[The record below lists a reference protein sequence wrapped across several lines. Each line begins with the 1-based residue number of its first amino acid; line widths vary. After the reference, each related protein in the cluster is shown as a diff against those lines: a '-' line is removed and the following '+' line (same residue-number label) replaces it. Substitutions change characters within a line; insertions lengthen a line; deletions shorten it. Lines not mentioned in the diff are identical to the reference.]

1 MTVSNYSTTADSN
14 STINSINIAEGCP
27 PSTINNAIRNELAD
41 LRTYLND
48 SSWFIVGDGD
58 GACTFTYSSG
68 TAVTVASTDVTTAY
82 HANRRCKVVGTN
94 TGTIYGFIASS
105 SFSTNSTVNFT
116 FDSGS
121 ISASDA
127 TVDVYLGSPYTN
139 IATSN
144 IPATAV
150 SAKTTITSIDSAND
164 YMLIWDATDSA
175 LKKATVANTVT
186 HQDLDFEG
194 DSGSSSVDLDS
205 QSFDI
210 AGGSGITTTASGQTL
225 TVAGDDA
232 STSAKG
238 VASFSSDNFSA
249 SSGAI
254 SIKDAG
260 IANAELGDMAANTVK
275 VRNANSSGVPSDL
288 ALATTE
294 IMIGDGTGFTAA
306 ALSGDVTMT
315 NAGVV
320 SIGSDKVTYEKMQ
333 DTSTDNRLLGA
344 ATAGTISEV
353 QVATDMVADNA
364 INLAKLEDGT
374 QGDILYYGASG
385 APTRLAAASSS
396 GDVLTSGGSG
406 ANPAWATPT
415 TGDITGVGVTSPITG
430 GGTSGSVTIAIQDS
444 STSQK
449 GAASFSSDNFSAS
462 SGNITIKDA
471 GVANAELA
479 DMAANTIKV
488 RNANSSGVPSDLALA
503 TTEILIGD
511 GTGFTA
517 ASLSGDA
524 TMTNAGAV
532 SLANTSVTA
541 GSYTKTNLTV
551 DAKGRITSATSGT
564 SSGSGISWQAVI
576 TADPSNATAGYGYF
590 CNTTS
595 GAFTVTLPTS
605 ATIGDEICFIDYAGT
620 FDSNNLTIGRN
631 SHNIQGTSADLTVA
645 TERAGFT
652 LVYVDATQGW
662 LLKDK

>member
-82 HANRRCKVVGTN
+82 HANRRCKIVGSSS
-94 TGTIYGFIASS
+94 GTLYGFIASS
-105 SFSTNSTVNFT
+105 SFSTNTTINFT

-205 QSFDI
+205 QSLDI

-232 STSAKG
+232 TTSAKG
-238 VASFSSDNFSA
+238 VASFDTNNFSV
-249 SSGAI
+249 SSGAV
-254 SIKDAG
+254 SIK
-260 IANAELGDMAANTVK
+260 
-275 VRNANSSGVPSDL
+275 
-288 ALATTE
+288 
-294 IMIGDGTGFTAA
+294 
-306 ALSGDVTMT
+306 
-315 NAGVV
+315 
-320 SIGSDKVTYEKMQ
+320 
-333 DTSTDNRLLGA
+333 
-344 ATAGTISEV
+344 
-353 QVATDMVADNA
+353 
-364 INLAKLEDGT
+364 
-374 QGDILYYGASG
+374 
-385 APTRLAAASSS
+385 
-396 GDVLTSGGSG
+396 
-406 ANPAWATPT
+406 
-415 TGDITGVGVTSPITG
+415 TG
-430 GGTSGSVTIAIQDS
+430 GVE
-444 STSQK
+444 
-449 GAASFSSDNFSAS
+449 
-462 SGNITIKDA
+462 
-471 GVANAELA
+471 NAELA
-479 DMAANTIKV
+479 NSTVAYGGISLALGGADTTPAFDLTDATNYPTSSLTGTIT
-488 RNANSSGVPSDLALA
+488 NAQLAGSITNAKLTNSSVNYGGVSLSLGGSDTTPAFDLTDA
-503 TTEILIGD
+503 TNYPTS
-511 GTGFTA
+511 
-517 ASLSGDA
+517 SLSGTITNAQLAGSIANAKLSNSSVSYGGISLSLGGSDSTPAFDLTDA
-524 TMTNAGAV
+524 TNYPTSSLTGTITNAQLAGSIANAKLSNSSV
-532 SLANTSVTA
+532 SYGGVSLSLGGSDSTPAFDLTDATNYPSSSLSGTISGSQLANTAVTA
-541 GSYTKTNLTV
+541 GSYTKTNITV
-551 DAKGRITSATSGT
+551 DAQGRITSAASGT

-590 CNTTS
+590 CNTT
-595 GAFTVTLPTS
+595 GAAFTVTLPTS

-631 SHNIQGTSADLTVA
+631 SHNIQGTGANLTVA
-645 TERAGFT
+645 TERAAFT

>member
-1 MTVSNYSTTADSN
+1 MSKISTWSTTAASNN
-14 STINSINIAEGCP
+14 STAPDGWPEGMP
-27 PSTINNAIRNELAD
+27 PSGVNNSAREMMAQIRD
-41 LRTYLND
+41 VWND
-48 SSWFIVGDGD
+48 KDWFIIGDQD
-58 GACTFTYSSG
+58 GSTTFTYSSG
-68 TAVTVASTDVTTAY
+68 TAVTVSATNVTTVY
-82 HANRRCKVVGTN
+82 HASRRVKVVGSN
-94 TGTIYGFIASS
+94 TGTIYGYIASA
-105 SFSTNSTVNFT
+105 SFSTDTTINFT

-127 TVDVYLGSPYTN
+127 AVDVYVGSSYDN

-144 IPATAV
+144 IPPTAV
-150 SAKTTITSIDSAND
+150 SAKTTITSIDSTND

-205 QSFDI
+205 QSLDI

-238 VASFSSDNFSA
+238 VASFSSDNFAA

-254 SIKDAG
+254 TIKDG
-260 IANAELGDMAANTVK
+260 GVVNAELGDMAANTVK
-275 VRNANSSGVPSDL
+275 VRNANSGGVPSDL

-294 IMIGDGTGFTAA
+294 LMIGDGTGFTAA

-344 ATAGTISEV
+344 ATAGTIGEV
-353 QVATDMVADNA
+353 QVASAMVADNA
-364 INLAKLEDGT
+364 ITLAKLEDGT

-385 APTRLAAASSS
+385 APTRLGAGTS
-396 GDVLTSGGSG
+396 GDVLTTAGAA

-415 TGDITGVGVTSPITG
+415 TGDITNVGVTSPITG
-430 GGTSGSVTIAIQDS
+430 GGSSGSVTIAIQDS

-449 GAASFSSDNFSAS
+449 GAASFSSDNFAAS
-462 SGNITIKDA
+462 SGDITIKDG

-479 DMAANTIKV
+479 DMAANTVKV
-488 RNANSSGVPSDLALA
+488 RNANSSGSPSDLALA

-517 ASLSGDA
+517 ASLSSDV

-532 SLANTSVTA
+532 TIAANAVTLAKLEDGTQGDILYYAASGAPTRLSAGTSGDVLTTGGGGANPAWATPTTGDITSVVAGTGLSGGATSGAATLNLANTAVSA
-541 GSYTKTNLTV
+541 GSYTNSDITV
-551 DAKGRITSATSGT
+551 DAQGRLTAASTGS
-564 SSGSGISWQAVI
+564 SSG
-576 TADPSNATAGYGYF
+576 
-590 CNTTS
+590 
-595 GAFTVTLPTS
+595 
-605 ATIGDEICFIDYAGT
+605 
-620 FDSNNLTIGRN
+620 
-631 SHNIQGTSADLTVA
+631 
-645 TERAGFT
+645 
-652 LVYVDATQGW
+652 ATQGFAIAMAVA
-662 LLKDK
+662 L

>member
-1 MTVSNYSTTADSN
+1 MSKISTWSTTAASNN
-14 STINSINIAEGCP
+14 STAPDGWPEGMP
-27 PSTINNAIRNELAD
+27 PSGVNNSAREMMAQIRD
-41 LRTYLND
+41 VWND
-48 SSWFIVGDGD
+48 KDWFIIGDQD
-58 GACTFTYSSG
+58 GSTTFTYSSG
-68 TAVTVASTDVTTAY
+68 TAVTVSATNVTTVY
-82 HANRRCKVVGTN
+82 HANRRVKVVGSN

-105 SFSTNSTVNFT
+105 SFSTNTTINFT

-127 TVDVYLGSPYTN
+127 AVDVYVGSSYDN
-139 IATSN
+139 VATSN
-144 IPATAV
+144 ISPTTV
-150 SAKTTITSIDSAND
+150 SAKTTITSIDATND
-164 YMLIWDATDSA
+164 FMLIWDATDSA

-205 QSFDI
+205 QSLDI

-238 VASFSSDNFSA
+238 VASFSSDNFAA

-254 SIKDAG
+254 TIKDG
-260 IANAELGDMAANTVK
+260 GVVNAELGDMAANTVK
-275 VRNANSSGVPSDL
+275 VRNANSGGVPSDL

-294 IMIGDGTGFTAA
+294 LMIGDGTGFTAA

-344 ATAGTISEV
+344 ATAGTIGEV
-353 QVATDMVADNA
+353 QVASAMVADNA
-364 INLAKLEDGT
+364 ITLAKLEDGT

-385 APTRLAAASSS
+385 APTRLGAGTS
-396 GDVLTSGGSG
+396 GDVLTTGGAA

-449 GAASFSSDNFSAS
+449 GAASFSSDNFAAS
-462 SGNITIKDA
+462 SGDITIKDG

-479 DMAANTIKV
+479 DMAANTVKV

-517 ASLSGDA
+517 ASLSSDV

-532 SLANTSVTA
+532 TIAANAVTLAKLEDGTQGDILYYGASGAPTRLAAGTSGDVLTTA
-541 GSYTKTNLTV
+541 GAAANPAWSTPTTGVSL
-551 DAKGRITSATSGT
+551 GT
-564 SSGSGISWQAVI
+564 TIAMAV
-576 TADPSNATAGYGYF
+576 A
-590 CNTTS
+590 
-595 GAFTVTLPTS
+595 L
-605 ATIGDEICFIDYAGT
+605 
-620 FDSNNLTIGRN
+620 
-631 SHNIQGTSADLTVA
+631 
-645 TERAGFT
+645 
-652 LVYVDATQGW
+652 
-662 LLKDK
+662 

>member
-68 TAVTVASTDVTTAY
+68 TAVTVASTNVTTAH
-82 HANRRCKVVGTN
+82 HANRRCKVVGSN

-105 SFSTNSTVNFT
+105 SFSTNTTINFT

-144 IPATAV
+144 IPPTTV

-205 QSFDI
+205 QSLDI

-238 VASFSSDNFSA
+238 VASFSSDNFAA

-254 SIKDAG
+254 TIKDG
-260 IANAELGDMAANTVK
+260 GVVNAELGDMAANTVK
-275 VRNANSSGVPSDL
+275 VRNANSGGVPSDL

-294 IMIGDGTGFTAA
+294 VMIGNGTGFTAA
-306 ALSGDVTMT
+306 SLSSDVTMT
-315 NAGVV
+315 NAGA
-320 SIGSDKVTYEKMQ
+320 VTI
-333 DTSTDNRLLGA
+333 A
-344 ATAGTISEV
+344 A
-353 QVATDMVADNA
+353 NA
-364 INLAKLEDGT
+364 VTLAKLEDGT
-374 QGDILYYGASG
+374 QGDILYYAASG
-385 APTRLAAASSS
+385 APTRLGAGTS
-396 GDVLTSGGSG
+396 GDVLTTAGAA

-415 TGDITGVGVTSPITG
+415 TGDITNVGVTSPITG
-430 GGTSGSVTIAIQDS
+430 GGSSGSVTIAIQDS

-449 GAASFSSDNFSAS
+449 GAASFSSDNFAAS
-462 SGNITIKDA
+462 SGDITIKDG

-517 ASLSGDA
+517 ASLSSDV

-532 SLANTSVTA
+532 TIAANAVTLAKLEDGTQGDILYYGASGAPTRLSAGTSGDVLTTGGGSANPAWATPTTGDITSVVAGTGLSGGATSGAATLNIANTAVTA
-541 GSYTKTNLTV
+541 GSYTNSSLTV
-551 DAKGRITSATSGT
+551 DAQGRLTAASSGT
-564 SSGSGISWQAVI
+564 SSG
-576 TADPSNATAGYGYF
+576 
-590 CNTTS
+590 
-595 GAFTVTLPTS
+595 
-605 ATIGDEICFIDYAGT
+605 
-620 FDSNNLTIGRN
+620 
-631 SHNIQGTSADLTVA
+631 
-645 TERAGFT
+645 
-652 LVYVDATQGW
+652 ATQGFAIAMAVA
-662 LLKDK
+662 L

>member
-232 STSAKG
+232 TTSAKG
-238 VASFSSDNFSA
+238 VASFDTNNFSV
-249 SSGAI
+249 SSGAV
-254 SIKDAG
+254 SIK
-260 IANAELGDMAANTVK
+260 
-275 VRNANSSGVPSDL
+275 
-288 ALATTE
+288 
-294 IMIGDGTGFTAA
+294 
-306 ALSGDVTMT
+306 
-315 NAGVV
+315 
-320 SIGSDKVTYEKMQ
+320 
-333 DTSTDNRLLGA
+333 
-344 ATAGTISEV
+344 
-353 QVATDMVADNA
+353 
-364 INLAKLEDGT
+364 
-374 QGDILYYGASG
+374 
-385 APTRLAAASSS
+385 
-396 GDVLTSGGSG
+396 
-406 ANPAWATPT
+406 
-415 TGDITGVGVTSPITG
+415 TG
-430 GGTSGSVTIAIQDS
+430 GVE
-444 STSQK
+444 
-449 GAASFSSDNFSAS
+449 
-462 SGNITIKDA
+462 
-471 GVANAELA
+471 NAELA
-479 DMAANTIKV
+479 NSTVAYGGISLALGGADTTPAFDLTDATNYPTSSLTGTIT
-488 RNANSSGVPSDLALA
+488 NAQLAGSITNAKLTNSSVNYGGVSLSLGGSDTTPAFDLTDA
-503 TTEILIGD
+503 TNYPTS
-511 GTGFTA
+511 
-517 ASLSGDA
+517 SLSGTITNAQLAGSIANAKLSNSSVSYGGISLSLGGSDSTPAFDLTDA
-524 TMTNAGAV
+524 TNYPTSSLTGTITNAQLAGSIANAKLSNSSV
-532 SLANTSVTA
+532 SYGGVSLSLGGSDSTPAFDLTDATNYPSSSLSGTISGSQLANTAVTA
-541 GSYTKTNLTV
+541 GSYTNSSITV
-551 DAKGRITSATSGT
+551 DAQGRLTAASSGT
-564 SSGSGISWQAVI
+564 SSG
-576 TADPSNATAGYGYF
+576 
-590 CNTTS
+590 
-595 GAFTVTLPTS
+595 
-605 ATIGDEICFIDYAGT
+605 
-620 FDSNNLTIGRN
+620 
-631 SHNIQGTSADLTVA
+631 
-645 TERAGFT
+645 
-652 LVYVDATQGW
+652 ATQGFAIAMAVA
-662 LLKDK
+662 L

>member
-144 IPATAV
+144 IPPTAV

-260 IANAELGDMAANTVK
+260 IANAELADMAANTVK

-306 ALSGDVTMT
+306 ALSGDATMT
-315 NAGVV
+315 NAGA
-320 SIGSDKVTYEKMQ
+320 VT
-333 DTSTDNRLLGA
+333 
-344 ATAGTISEV
+344 I
-353 QVATDMVADNA
+353 ADNA
-364 INLAKLEDGT
+364 VTLAKLEDGT

-385 APTRLAAASSS
+385 TPTRLGAGTS
-396 GDVLTSGGSG
+396 GDVLTTGGGS
-406 ANPAWATPT
+406 ANPSWATPT
-415 TGDITGVGVTSPITG
+415 TGDITGVTAGAGLTG
-430 GGTSGSVTIAIQDS
+430 GGTSGDVTLNVVGGTGITANADDIAIDS
-444 STSQK
+444 SVATLTGSQTLTNK
-449 GAASFSSDNFSAS
+449 TLTTPSIAEIDAPATFTLDAVGDIDLDGGGGQISFLTQGTEWIRMNRVGTGAGVDYTVLHNIQQDKDFKILGNDGGSAIDMLVFDASEAGNATFNADVTVGAKLIMPTVT
-462 SGNITIKDA
+462 SGNML
-471 GVANAELA
+471 VA
-479 DMAANTIKV
+479 
-488 RNANSSGVPSDLALA
+488 
-503 TTEILIGD
+503 D
-511 GTGFTA
+511 GTSYEEVA
-517 ASLSGDA
+517 MSGDA
-524 TMTNAGAV
+524 TLASTGAV
-532 SLANTSVTA
+532 TLANTAVSA
-541 GSYTKTNLTV
+541 GSYTNSSITV
-551 DAKGRITSATSGT
+551 DAQGRLTAASSGT
-564 SSGSGISWQAVI
+564 SSG
-576 TADPSNATAGYGYF
+576 
-590 CNTTS
+590 
-595 GAFTVTLPTS
+595 
-605 ATIGDEICFIDYAGT
+605 
-620 FDSNNLTIGRN
+620 
-631 SHNIQGTSADLTVA
+631 
-645 TERAGFT
+645 
-652 LVYVDATQGW
+652 ATQVFAIAMAVA
-662 LLKDK
+662 L

>member
-1 MTVSNYSTTADSN
+1 MSKISTWSTTAASNN
-14 STINSINIAEGCP
+14 STAPDGWPEGMP
-27 PSTINNAIRNELAD
+27 PSGVNNSAREMMAQIRD
-41 LRTYLND
+41 VWND
-48 SSWFIVGDGD
+48 KDWFIIGDQD
-58 GACTFTYSSG
+58 GSTTFTYSSG
-68 TAVTVASTDVTTAY
+68 TAVTVSATDVTTVY
-82 HANRRCKVVGTN
+82 HANRRVKVVGSN
-94 TGTIYGFIASS
+94 TGTIYGYIASS
-105 SFSTNSTVNFT
+105 SFSTNTTINFT

-127 TVDVYLGSPYTN
+127 AVDVYVGSSYDN
-139 IATSN
+139 VATSN
-144 IPATAV
+144 ISPTTV
-150 SAKTTITSIDSAND
+150 SAKTTITSIDATND
-164 YMLIWDATDSA
+164 FMLIWDATDSA

-238 VASFSSDNFSA
+238 VASFSSDNFAA

-254 SIKDAG
+254 TIKDG
-260 IANAELGDMAANTVK
+260 GVANAELADMAANTVK

-294 IMIGDGTGFTAA
+294 VMIGDGTGFTAA
-306 ALSGDVTMT
+306 SLSGDVTMT

-344 ATAGTISEV
+344 ATAGTIGEV
-353 QVATDMVADNA
+353 QVATAMVADNA
-364 INLAKLEDGT
+364 VTLAKLEDGT

-385 APTRLAAASSS
+385 APTRLGAGTS
-396 GDVLTSGGSG
+396 GDVLTTGGGG

-449 GAASFSSDNFSAS
+449 GAASFSSDNFAAS
-462 SGNITIKDA
+462 SGDITIKDG
-471 GVANAELA
+471 GVVNAELA
-479 DMAANTIKV
+479 DMAANTVKV

-517 ASLSGDA
+517 ASLSSDV
-524 TMTNAGAV
+524 TMDNAGAV
-532 SLANTSVTA
+532 TIAANAVTLAKLEDGTQGDILYYAASGAPTRLSAGTSGDVLTTGGGGANPAWATPTTGDITGVTAGTGLSGGGTSGSVTLNLADTAVSA
-541 GSYTKTNLTV
+541 GSYTNTDLTV
-551 DAKGRITSATSGT
+551 DAQGRITSASTGS
-564 SSGSGISWQAVI
+564 SSG
-576 TADPSNATAGYGYF
+576 
-590 CNTTS
+590 
-595 GAFTVTLPTS
+595 
-605 ATIGDEICFIDYAGT
+605 
-620 FDSNNLTIGRN
+620 
-631 SHNIQGTSADLTVA
+631 
-645 TERAGFT
+645 
-652 LVYVDATQGW
+652 ATQGFAIAMAVA
-662 LLKDK
+662 L

>member
-1 MTVSNYSTTADSN
+1 MSKISTWSTTAASNN
-14 STINSINIAEGCP
+14 STAPDGWPEGMP
-27 PSTINNAIRNELAD
+27 PSGVNNSAREMMAQIRD
-41 LRTYLND
+41 VWND
-48 SSWFIVGDGD
+48 KDWFIIGDQD
-58 GACTFTYSSG
+58 GSTTFTYSSG
-68 TAVTVASTDVTTAY
+68 TAVTVSATNVTTVY
-82 HANRRCKVVGTN
+82 HANRRVKVVGSN
-94 TGTIYGFIASS
+94 TGTIYEYIASS
-105 SFSTNSTVNFT
+105 SFSTNTTINFT

-127 TVDVYLGSPYTN
+127 AVDVYVGSSYDN
-139 IATSN
+139 VATSN
-144 IPATAV
+144 ISPTTV
-150 SAKTTITSIDSAND
+150 SAKTTITSIDATND
-164 YMLIWDATDSA
+164 FMLIWDATDSA

-205 QSFDI
+205 QSLDI

-238 VASFSSDNFSA
+238 VASFSSDNFAA

-254 SIKDAG
+254 TIKDG
-260 IANAELGDMAANTVK
+260 GVANAELADMAANTVK

-306 ALSGDVTMT
+306 SLSSDVTMT
-315 NAGVV
+315 NAGA
-320 SIGSDKVTYEKMQ
+320 VT
-333 DTSTDNRLLGA
+333 
-344 ATAGTISEV
+344 I
-353 QVATDMVADNA
+353 ADNA
-364 INLAKLEDGT
+364 VTLAKLEDGT

-385 APTRLAAASSS
+385 APTRLGAGTS
-396 GDVLTSGGSG
+396 GDVLTTGGAA

-449 GAASFSSDNFSAS
+449 GAASFSSDNFAAS

-517 ASLSGDA
+517 ASLSSDV

-532 SLANTSVTA
+532 TIAANAVTLAKLEDGTQGDILYYAASGAPTRLAAGTSGDVLTTGGGSANPAWATPTTGDITSVVAGTGLSGGATSGAATLNLANTAVTA
-541 GSYTKTNLTV
+541 GSYTNSDITV
-551 DAKGRITSATSGT
+551 DAQGRLTAASSGT
-564 SSGSGISWQAVI
+564 SSG
-576 TADPSNATAGYGYF
+576 
-590 CNTTS
+590 
-595 GAFTVTLPTS
+595 
-605 ATIGDEICFIDYAGT
+605 
-620 FDSNNLTIGRN
+620 
-631 SHNIQGTSADLTVA
+631 
-645 TERAGFT
+645 
-652 LVYVDATQGW
+652 ATQGFAIAMAVA
-662 LLKDK
+662 L

>member
-1 MTVSNYSTTADSN
+1 MSKISTWSTTAASNN
-14 STINSINIAEGCP
+14 STAPDGWPEGMP
-27 PSTINNAIRNELAD
+27 PSGVNNSAREMMAQIRD
-41 LRTYLND
+41 VWND
-48 SSWFIVGDGD
+48 KDWFIIGDQD
-58 GACTFTYSSG
+58 GSTTFTYSSG
-68 TAVTVASTDVTTAY
+68 TAVTVSATNVTTVY
-82 HANRRCKVVGTN
+82 HANRRVKVVGSN
-94 TGTIYGFIASS
+94 TGTLYGFIASS
-105 SFSTNSTVNFT
+105 SFSTNTTINFT

-127 TVDVYLGSPYTN
+127 AVDVYVGSSYDN

-144 IPATAV
+144 IPPTAV
-150 SAKTTITSIDSAND
+150 SAKTTITSIDSTND

-205 QSFDI
+205 QSLDI

-238 VASFSSDNFSA
+238 VASFSSDNFAA
-249 SSGAI
+249 SSGDI
-254 SIKDAG
+254 TIKDG
-260 IANAELGDMAANTVK
+260 GVANAELADMAANTVK

-344 ATAGTISEV
+344 ATAGTIGEV
-353 QVATDMVADNA
+353 QVASAMVADNA
-364 INLAKLEDGT
+364 ITLAKLEDGT

-385 APTRLAAASSS
+385 APTRLGAGTS
-396 GDVLTSGGSG
+396 GDVLTTAGAA

-449 GAASFSSDNFSAS
+449 GAASFSSDNFAAS
-462 SGNITIKDA
+462 SGDITIKDG

-479 DMAANTIKV
+479 DMAANTVKV
-488 RNANSSGVPSDLALA
+488 RNANSSGSPSDLALA

-517 ASLSGDA
+517 ASLSSDV

-532 SLANTSVTA
+532 TIAANAVTLAKLEDGTQGDILYYAASGAPTRLSAGTSGDVLTTGGGGANPAWATPTTGDITSVVAGTGLSGGATSGAATLNIANTAVSA
-541 GSYTKTNLTV
+541 GSYTNSDITV
-551 DAKGRITSATSGT
+551 DAQGRLTAASTGS
-564 SSGSGISWQAVI
+564 SSG
-576 TADPSNATAGYGYF
+576 
-590 CNTTS
+590 
-595 GAFTVTLPTS
+595 
-605 ATIGDEICFIDYAGT
+605 
-620 FDSNNLTIGRN
+620 
-631 SHNIQGTSADLTVA
+631 
-645 TERAGFT
+645 
-652 LVYVDATQGW
+652 ATQGFAIAMAVA
-662 LLKDK
+662 L

>member
-105 SFSTNSTVNFT
+105 SFSTNSTINFT

-238 VASFSSDNFSA
+238 VASFSSDNFAA

-254 SIKDAG
+254 TIKDG
-260 IANAELGDMAANTVK
+260 GVANAELADMAANTVK

-294 IMIGDGTGFTAA
+294 VMIGDGTGFTAA

-449 GAASFSSDNFSAS
+449 GAASFSSDNFAAS
-462 SGNITIKDA
+462 SGNITIKDG

-532 SLANTSVTA
+532 TLANTAVSA
-541 GSYTKTNLTV
+541 GSYTNSSITV
-551 DAKGRITSATSGT
+551 DAKGRLTAASSGT
-564 SSGSGISWQAVI
+564 SSG
-576 TADPSNATAGYGYF
+576 
-590 CNTTS
+590 
-595 GAFTVTLPTS
+595 
-605 ATIGDEICFIDYAGT
+605 
-620 FDSNNLTIGRN
+620 
-631 SHNIQGTSADLTVA
+631 
-645 TERAGFT
+645 
-652 LVYVDATQGW
+652 ATQGFAIAMAVA
-662 LLKDK
+662 L

>member
-68 TAVTVASTDVTTAY
+68 TAVTVASTNVTTAH
-82 HANRRCKVVGTN
+82 HANRRCKVVGSN

-105 SFSTNSTVNFT
+105 SFSTNTTINFT

-144 IPATAV
+144 IPATTV

-175 LKKATVANTVT
+175 LKKAPVANTVT

-205 QSFDI
+205 QSLDI

-238 VASFSSDNFSA
+238 VASFSSDNFAA

-254 SIKDAG
+254 TIKDG
-260 IANAELGDMAANTVK
+260 GVVNAELGDMAANTVK
-275 VRNANSSGVPSDL
+275 VRNANSGGVPSDL

-294 IMIGDGTGFTAA
+294 VMIGNGTGFTAA
-306 ALSGDVTMT
+306 SLSSDVTMT
-315 NAGVV
+315 NAGA
-320 SIGSDKVTYEKMQ
+320 VTI
-333 DTSTDNRLLGA
+333 A
-344 ATAGTISEV
+344 A
-353 QVATDMVADNA
+353 NA
-364 INLAKLEDGT
+364 VTLAKLEDGT

-385 APTRLAAASSS
+385 APTRLGAGSS
-396 GDVLTSGGSG
+396 GDVLTTGGGS

-415 TGDITGVGVTSPITG
+415 TGDITSVVAGTGLTGGATSGAATLNVVGGAGITANADDITIDSSVATLTGTQILTNKTLTTPDIEEIDSTSGITLDAATDIHLDADGSDIHLKDGGVQYGYISSATQGTNTYTGDLHINSWNSDKDIKFGGNDGGSYRTALTLDMSDAGSATFNADVTVGAKLIMPTVTSG
-430 GGTSGSVTIAIQDS
+430 NMLVADGTSYEE
-444 STSQK
+444 
-449 GAASFSSDNFSAS
+449 
-462 SGNITIKDA
+462 
-471 GVANAELA
+471 VA
-479 DMAANTIKV
+479 M
-488 RNANSSGVPSDLALA
+488 
-503 TTEILIGD
+503 
-511 GTGFTA
+511 
-517 ASLSGDA
+517 SGDA
-524 TMTNAGAV
+524 TLASTGAV
-532 SLANTSVTA
+532 TLANTSVSA
-541 GSYTKTNLTV
+541 GSYTNSDITV
-551 DAKGRITSATSGT
+551 DAKGRLTAA
-564 SSGSGISWQAVI
+564 SSGSS
-576 TADPSNATAGYGYF
+576 
-590 CNTTS
+590 S
-595 GAFTVTLPTS
+595 G
-605 ATIGDEICFIDYAGT
+605 
-620 FDSNNLTIGRN
+620 
-631 SHNIQGTSADLTVA
+631 
-645 TERAGFT
+645 
-652 LVYVDATQGW
+652 ATQGFAIAMAVA
-662 LLKDK
+662 L

>member
-1 MTVSNYSTTADSN
+1 MSKISTWSTTAASNN
-14 STINSINIAEGCP
+14 STAPDGWPEGMP
-27 PSTINNAIRNELAD
+27 PSGVNNSAREMMAQIRD
-41 LRTYLND
+41 VWND
-48 SSWFIVGDGD
+48 KDWFIIGDQD
-58 GACTFTYSSG
+58 GSTTFTYSSG
-68 TAVTVASTDVTTAY
+68 TAVTVSATDVTTVY
-82 HANRRCKVVGTN
+82 HANRRVKVVGSN

-105 SFSTNSTVNFT
+105 SFSTNTTINFT

-127 TVDVYLGSPYTN
+127 AVDVYVGSSYSN
-139 IATSN
+139 VATSN

-150 SAKTTITSIDSAND
+150 SAKTTITSIDSTND

-238 VASFSSDNFSA
+238 VASFSSDNFAA
-249 SSGAI
+249 SSGDI
-254 SIKDAG
+254 TIKDG
-260 IANAELGDMAANTVK
+260 GVVNAELGDMAANTVK

-294 IMIGDGTGFTAA
+294 VMIGDGTGFTAA
-306 ALSGDVTMT
+306 SLSGDVTMT

-449 GAASFSSDNFSAS
+449 GAASFSSDNFAAS
-462 SGNITIKDA
+462 SGDITIKDG

-479 DMAANTIKV
+479 DMAANTVKV
-488 RNANSSGVPSDLALA
+488 RNANSSGSASDLALA

-517 ASLSGDA
+517 ASLSSDV

-532 SLANTSVTA
+532 TIAANAVTLAKLEDGTQGDILYYAASGAPTRLSA
-541 GSYTKTNLTV
+541 G
-551 DAKGRITSATSGT
+551 TSGDVLT
-564 SSGSGISWQAVI
+564 TGGGGANPAWSTPASGG
-576 TADPSNATAGYGYF
+576 
-590 CNTTS
+590 
-595 GAFTVTLPTS
+595 
-605 ATIGDEICFIDYAGT
+605 
-620 FDSNNLTIGRN
+620 
-631 SHNIQGTSADLTVA
+631 A
-645 TERAGFT
+645 TEGFVIAMSVA
-652 LVYVDATQGW
+652 L
-662 LLKDK
+662 

>member
-121 ISASDA
+121 ISASDS

-238 VASFSSDNFSA
+238 VASFSSDNFAA

-254 SIKDAG
+254 TIKDG
-260 IANAELGDMAANTVK
+260 GVANAELADMAANTVK

-306 ALSGDVTMT
+306 ALSGDATMT
-315 NAGVV
+315 NAGA
-320 SIGSDKVTYEKMQ
+320 VT
-333 DTSTDNRLLGA
+333 
-344 ATAGTISEV
+344 I
-353 QVATDMVADNA
+353 ADNA
-364 INLAKLEDGT
+364 VTLAKLEDGT

-385 APTRLAAASSS
+385 TPTRLGAGTS
-396 GDVLTSGGSG
+396 GDVLTTGGGS

-415 TGDITGVGVTSPITG
+415 TGDITSVVAGAGLTGGATSGAATLNVVGGAGITANADDITIDSSVATLTGTQILTNKTLTTPSIAEIDAPATFTLDAVGDIDLDGGGGQISFLTQGTEWIRMNRVGTGAGVDYTVLHNIQSDKDFKILGNDGGSDIDMLIFDTSEAGNATFNADVTVGAKLIMPTVTSG
-430 GGTSGSVTIAIQDS
+430 NMLVADGTSYEE
-444 STSQK
+444 
-449 GAASFSSDNFSAS
+449 
-462 SGNITIKDA
+462 
-471 GVANAELA
+471 VA
-479 DMAANTIKV
+479 M
-488 RNANSSGVPSDLALA
+488 
-503 TTEILIGD
+503 
-511 GTGFTA
+511 
-517 ASLSGDA
+517 SGDA
-524 TMTNAGAV
+524 TLASTGAV
-532 SLANTSVTA
+532 TLANTAVSA
-541 GSYTKTNLTV
+541 GSYTNADITV
-551 DAKGRITSATSGT
+551 DAKGRLTAASTGS
-564 SSGSGISWQAVI
+564 SSG
-576 TADPSNATAGYGYF
+576 
-590 CNTTS
+590 
-595 GAFTVTLPTS
+595 
-605 ATIGDEICFIDYAGT
+605 
-620 FDSNNLTIGRN
+620 
-631 SHNIQGTSADLTVA
+631 
-645 TERAGFT
+645 
-652 LVYVDATQGW
+652 ATQGFAIAMAVA
-662 LLKDK
+662 L

>member
-1 MTVSNYSTTADSN
+1 MSKISTWSTTAASNN
-14 STINSINIAEGCP
+14 STAPDGWPEGMP
-27 PSTINNAIRNELAD
+27 PSGVNNSAREMMAQIRD
-41 LRTYLND
+41 VWND
-48 SSWFIVGDGD
+48 KDWFIIGDQD
-58 GACTFTYSSG
+58 GSTTFTYSSG
-68 TAVTVASTDVTTAY
+68 TAVTVSATNVTTVY
-82 HANRRCKVVGTN
+82 HANRRVKVVGSN
-94 TGTIYGFIASS
+94 TGTIYGYIASS
-105 SFSTNSTVNFT
+105 SFSTNTTINFT

-127 TVDVYLGSPYTN
+127 AVDVYVGSSYDN
-139 IATSN
+139 VATSN
-144 IPATAV
+144 ISPTTV
-150 SAKTTITSIDSAND
+150 SAKTTITSIDATND
-164 YMLIWDATDSA
+164 FMLIWDATDSA

-205 QSFDI
+205 QSLDI

-238 VASFSSDNFSA
+238 VASFSSDNFAA

-254 SIKDAG
+254 TIKDG
-260 IANAELGDMAANTVK
+260 GVANAELADMAANTVK

-306 ALSGDVTMT
+306 SLSSDVTMT
-315 NAGVV
+315 NAGA
-320 SIGSDKVTYEKMQ
+320 VT
-333 DTSTDNRLLGA
+333 
-344 ATAGTISEV
+344 I
-353 QVATDMVADNA
+353 ADNA
-364 INLAKLEDGT
+364 VTLAKLEDGT

-385 APTRLAAASSS
+385 APTRLGAGTS
-396 GDVLTSGGSG
+396 GDVLTTGGAA

-449 GAASFSSDNFSAS
+449 GAASFSSDNFAAS

-517 ASLSGDA
+517 ASLSSDV

-532 SLANTSVTA
+532 TIAANAVTLAKLEDGTQGDILYYAASGAPTRLAAGTSGDVLTTGGGSANPAWATPTTGDITSVVAGTGLSGGATSGAATLNLANTAVTA
-541 GSYTKTNLTV
+541 GSYTNSDITV
-551 DAKGRITSATSGT
+551 DAQGRLTAASSGT
-564 SSGSGISWQAVI
+564 SSG
-576 TADPSNATAGYGYF
+576 
-590 CNTTS
+590 
-595 GAFTVTLPTS
+595 
-605 ATIGDEICFIDYAGT
+605 
-620 FDSNNLTIGRN
+620 
-631 SHNIQGTSADLTVA
+631 
-645 TERAGFT
+645 
-652 LVYVDATQGW
+652 ATQGFAIAMAVA
-662 LLKDK
+662 L

>member
-27 PSTINNAIRNELAD
+27 PSTVNNAIRNELSD

-48 SSWFIVGDGD
+48 KEWFIVGDGD
-58 GACTFTYSSG
+58 GACTFTYSSA
-68 TAVTVASTDVTTAY
+68 TAVTVASTDVTTAH
-82 HANRRCKVVGTN
+82 HANRRCKVVGSN

-105 SFSTNSTVNFT
+105 SFSTNTTINFT

-144 IPATAV
+144 IPATTV

-238 VASFSSDNFSA
+238 VASFSSDNFAA

-254 SIKDAG
+254 TIKDG
-260 IANAELGDMAANTVK
+260 GVANAELADMAANTVK

-306 ALSGDVTMT
+306 SLSSDVTMT
-315 NAGVV
+315 NAGA
-320 SIGSDKVTYEKMQ
+320 VT
-333 DTSTDNRLLGA
+333 
-344 ATAGTISEV
+344 I
-353 QVATDMVADNA
+353 ADNA
-364 INLAKLEDGT
+364 VTLAKLEDGT
-374 QGDILYYGASG
+374 QGDILYYAASG

-415 TGDITGVGVTSPITG
+415 TGDITNVGVTSPITG
-430 GGTSGSVTIAIQDS
+430 GGSSGSVTIAIQDS

-449 GAASFSSDNFSAS
+449 GAASFSSDNFAASA
-462 SGNITIKDA
+462 GDITIKDA

-517 ASLSGDA
+517 ASLSSDV

-532 SLANTSVTA
+532 TIAANAVTLAKLEDGTQGDILYYGASGAPTRLSAGTSGDVLTTGGGGANPAWATPTTGDITSVVAGTGLSGGATSGAATLNIANTAVSA
-541 GSYTKTNLTV
+541 GSYTNSSITV
-551 DAKGRITSATSGT
+551 DAQGRLTAASSGT
-564 SSGSGISWQAVI
+564 SSG
-576 TADPSNATAGYGYF
+576 
-590 CNTTS
+590 
-595 GAFTVTLPTS
+595 
-605 ATIGDEICFIDYAGT
+605 
-620 FDSNNLTIGRN
+620 
-631 SHNIQGTSADLTVA
+631 
-645 TERAGFT
+645 
-652 LVYVDATQGW
+652 ATQGFAIAMAVA
-662 LLKDK
+662 L

>member
-1 MTVSNYSTTADSN
+1 MSKISTWSTTAASNN
-14 STINSINIAEGCP
+14 STAPDGWPEGMP
-27 PSTINNAIRNELAD
+27 PSGVNNSAREMMAQIRD
-41 LRTYLND
+41 VWND
-48 SSWFIVGDGD
+48 KDWFIIGDQD
-58 GACTFTYSSG
+58 GSTTFTYSSG
-68 TAVTVASTDVTTAY
+68 TAVTVSATNVTTVY
-82 HANRRCKVVGTN
+82 HANRRVKVVGSN
-94 TGTIYGFIASS
+94 TGTIYGYIASS
-105 SFSTNSTVNFT
+105 SFSTNTTINFT

-127 TVDVYLGSPYTN
+127 AVDVYVGSSYDN
-139 IATSN
+139 VATSN
-144 IPATAV
+144 ISPTTV
-150 SAKTTITSIDSAND
+150 SAKTTITSIDATND
-164 YMLIWDATDSA
+164 FMLIWDATDSA

-238 VASFSSDNFSA
+238 VASFSSDNFAA

-254 SIKDAG
+254 TIKDG
-260 IANAELGDMAANTVK
+260 GVANAELADMAANTVK

-294 IMIGDGTGFTAA
+294 VMIGDGTGFTAA
-306 ALSGDVTMT
+306 SLSGDVTMT

-344 ATAGTISEV
+344 ATAGTIGEV
-353 QVATDMVADNA
+353 QVATAMVADNA
-364 INLAKLEDGT
+364 VTLAKLEDGT

-385 APTRLAAASSS
+385 APTRLGAGTS
-396 GDVLTSGGSG
+396 GDVLTTGGAA

-449 GAASFSSDNFSAS
+449 GAASFSSDNFAAS

-479 DMAANTIKV
+479 DMAANTVKV

-517 ASLSGDA
+517 ASLSGDV

-532 SLANTSVTA
+532 TLANTAVSA
-541 GSYTKTNLTV
+541 GSYTNSSITV
-551 DAKGRITSATSGT
+551 DAKGRLTAASSGT
-564 SSGSGISWQAVI
+564 SSG
-576 TADPSNATAGYGYF
+576 
-590 CNTTS
+590 
-595 GAFTVTLPTS
+595 
-605 ATIGDEICFIDYAGT
+605 
-620 FDSNNLTIGRN
+620 
-631 SHNIQGTSADLTVA
+631 
-645 TERAGFT
+645 
-652 LVYVDATQGW
+652 ATQGFAIAMAVA
-662 LLKDK
+662 L

>member
-144 IPATAV
+144 IPPTTV

-238 VASFSSDNFSA
+238 VASFSSDNFAA

-254 SIKDAG
+254 TIKDG
-260 IANAELGDMAANTVK
+260 GVANAELADMAANTVK

-306 ALSGDVTMT
+306 ALSGDATMT
-315 NAGVV
+315 NAGA
-320 SIGSDKVTYEKMQ
+320 VT
-333 DTSTDNRLLGA
+333 
-344 ATAGTISEV
+344 I
-353 QVATDMVADNA
+353 ADNA
-364 INLAKLEDGT
+364 VTLAKLEDGT

-385 APTRLAAASSS
+385 TPTRLGAGTS
-396 GDVLTSGGSG
+396 GDVLTTGGGS

-415 TGDITGVGVTSPITG
+415 TGDITSVVAGAGLTGGATSGAATLNVVGGAGITANADDITIDSSVATLTGTQILTNKTLTTPSIAEIDAPATFTLDAVGDIDLDGGGGQISFLTQGTEWIRMNRVGTGAGVDYTVLHNIQSDKDFKILGNDGGSDIDMLIFDTSEAGNATFNADVTVGAKLIMPTVTSG
-430 GGTSGSVTIAIQDS
+430 NMLVADGTSYEE
-444 STSQK
+444 
-449 GAASFSSDNFSAS
+449 
-462 SGNITIKDA
+462 
-471 GVANAELA
+471 VA
-479 DMAANTIKV
+479 M
-488 RNANSSGVPSDLALA
+488 
-503 TTEILIGD
+503 
-511 GTGFTA
+511 
-517 ASLSGDA
+517 SGDA
-524 TMTNAGAV
+524 TLASTGAV
-532 SLANTSVTA
+532 TLATTAVSA
-541 GSYTKTNLTV
+541 GSYTNADITV
-551 DAKGRITSATSGT
+551 DAKGRLTAASTGS
-564 SSGSGISWQAVI
+564 SSG
-576 TADPSNATAGYGYF
+576 
-590 CNTTS
+590 
-595 GAFTVTLPTS
+595 
-605 ATIGDEICFIDYAGT
+605 
-620 FDSNNLTIGRN
+620 
-631 SHNIQGTSADLTVA
+631 
-645 TERAGFT
+645 
-652 LVYVDATQGW
+652 ATQGFAIAMAVA
-662 LLKDK
+662 L

>member
-1 MTVSNYSTTADSN
+1 MSKISTWSTTAASNN
-14 STINSINIAEGCP
+14 STAPDGWPEGMP
-27 PSTINNAIRNELAD
+27 PSGVNNSAREMMAQIRD
-41 LRTYLND
+41 VWND
-48 SSWFIVGDGD
+48 KDWFIIGDQD
-58 GACTFTYSSG
+58 GSTTFTYSSG
-68 TAVTVASTDVTTAY
+68 TAVTVSATNVTTVY
-82 HANRRCKVVGTN
+82 HANRRVKVIGSN
-94 TGTIYGFIASS
+94 TGTLYGFIASS
-105 SFSTNSTVNFT
+105 SFSTNTTINFT

-127 TVDVYLGSPYTN
+127 AVDVYVGSSYDN

-144 IPATAV
+144 IPPTAV
-150 SAKTTITSIDSAND
+150 SAKTTITSIDSTND

-205 QSFDI
+205 QSLDI

-238 VASFSSDNFSA
+238 VASFSSDNFAA

-254 SIKDAG
+254 TIKDG
-260 IANAELGDMAANTVK
+260 GVVNAELGDMAANTVK
-275 VRNANSSGVPSDL
+275 VRNANSGGVPSDL

-294 IMIGDGTGFTAA
+294 LMIGDGTGFTAA

-344 ATAGTISEV
+344 ATAGTIGEV
-353 QVATDMVADNA
+353 QVASAMVADNA
-364 INLAKLEDGT
+364 VTLAKLEDGT

-385 APTRLAAASSS
+385 APTRLGAGTS
-396 GDVLTSGGSG
+396 GDVLTTAGAA

-415 TGDITGVGVTSPITG
+415 SGDITGVGVTSPITG

-449 GAASFSSDNFSAS
+449 GAASFSSDNFAAS
-462 SGNITIKDA
+462 SGDITIKDG
-471 GVANAELA
+471 GVVNAELA
-479 DMAANTIKV
+479 DMAANTVKV
-488 RNANSSGVPSDLALA
+488 RNANSSGSPSDLALA

-517 ASLSGDA
+517 ASLSSDV

-532 SLANTSVTA
+532 TIAANAVTLAKLEDGTQGDILYYAASGAPTRLSAGTSGDVLTTAGGGANPAWATPTTGDITSVVAGTGLSGGATSGAATLNIANTAVTA
-541 GSYTKTNLTV
+541 GSYTNSDITV
-551 DAKGRITSATSGT
+551 DAQGRLTAASTGS
-564 SSGSGISWQAVI
+564 SSG
-576 TADPSNATAGYGYF
+576 
-590 CNTTS
+590 
-595 GAFTVTLPTS
+595 
-605 ATIGDEICFIDYAGT
+605 
-620 FDSNNLTIGRN
+620 
-631 SHNIQGTSADLTVA
+631 
-645 TERAGFT
+645 
-652 LVYVDATQGW
+652 ATQGFAIAMAVA
-662 LLKDK
+662 L

>member
-1 MTVSNYSTTADSN
+1 MSKISTWSTTAASNN
-14 STINSINIAEGCP
+14 STAPDGWPEGMP
-27 PSTINNAIRNELAD
+27 PSGVNNSAREMMAQIRD
-41 LRTYLND
+41 VWND
-48 SSWFIVGDGD
+48 KDWFIIGDQD
-58 GACTFTYSSG
+58 GSTTFTYSSG
-68 TAVTVASTDVTTAY
+68 TAVTVSATNVTTVY
-82 HANRRCKVVGTN
+82 HANRRVKVVGSN
-94 TGTIYGFIASS
+94 TGTLYGFIASS
-105 SFSTNSTVNFT
+105 SFSTNTTINFT

-127 TVDVYLGSPYTN
+127 AVDVYVGSSYDN

-144 IPATAV
+144 IPPTAV
-150 SAKTTITSIDSAND
+150 SAKTTITSIDSTND

-205 QSFDI
+205 QSLDI

-238 VASFSSDNFSA
+238 VASFSSDNFAA

-254 SIKDAG
+254 TIKDG
-260 IANAELGDMAANTVK
+260 GVVNAELGDMAANTVK
-275 VRNANSSGVPSDL
+275 VRNANSGGVPSDL

-294 IMIGDGTGFTAA
+294 LMIGDGTGFTAA

-344 ATAGTISEV
+344 ATAGTVGEV
-353 QVATDMVADNA
+353 QVASAMVADNA
-364 INLAKLEDGT
+364 ITLAKLEDGT

-385 APTRLAAASSS
+385 APTRLGAGTS
-396 GDVLTSGGSG
+396 GDVLTTAGAA

-415 TGDITGVGVTSPITG
+415 SGDITGVGVTSPITG

-449 GAASFSSDNFSAS
+449 GAASFSSDNFAAS

-479 DMAANTIKV
+479 DMAANTVKV
-488 RNANSSGVPSDLALA
+488 RNANSSGSPSDLALA

-517 ASLSGDA
+517 ASLSSDV

-532 SLANTSVTA
+532 TIAANAVTLAKLEDGTQGDILYYAASGAPTRLSAGTSGDVLTTAGGGANPAWATPTTGDITSVVAGTGLSGGATSGAATLNLANTAVSA
-541 GSYTKTNLTV
+541 GSYTNSDITV
-551 DAKGRITSATSGT
+551 DAQGRLTAASTGS
-564 SSGSGISWQAVI
+564 SSG
-576 TADPSNATAGYGYF
+576 
-590 CNTTS
+590 
-595 GAFTVTLPTS
+595 
-605 ATIGDEICFIDYAGT
+605 
-620 FDSNNLTIGRN
+620 
-631 SHNIQGTSADLTVA
+631 
-645 TERAGFT
+645 
-652 LVYVDATQGW
+652 ATQGFAIAMAVA
-662 LLKDK
+662 L

>member
-68 TAVTVASTDVTTAY
+68 TAVTVASTDVTTAH
-82 HANRRCKVVGTN
+82 HANRRCKVVGSN

-105 SFSTNSTVNFT
+105 SFSTNTTINFT

-144 IPATAV
+144 IPATTV

-249 SSGAI
+249 LSGAI
-254 SIKDAG
+254 S
-260 IANAELGDMAANTVK
+260 
-275 VRNANSSGVPSDL
+275 
-288 ALATTE
+288 
-294 IMIGDGTGFTAA
+294 
-306 ALSGDVTMT
+306 
-315 NAGVV
+315 
-320 SIGSDKVTYEKMQ
+320 
-333 DTSTDNRLLGA
+333 
-344 ATAGTISEV
+344 
-353 QVATDMVADNA
+353 
-364 INLAKLEDGT
+364 
-374 QGDILYYGASG
+374 
-385 APTRLAAASSS
+385 
-396 GDVLTSGGSG
+396 
-406 ANPAWATPT
+406 
-415 TGDITGVGVTSPITG
+415 
-430 GGTSGSVTIAIQDS
+430 
-444 STSQK
+444 
-449 GAASFSSDNFSAS
+449 
-462 SGNITIKDA
+462 IKDA

-517 ASLSGDA
+517 ASLSSDV
-524 TMTNAGAV
+524 TMTNSGAV
-532 SLANTSVTA
+532 TIAANAVTLAKLEDGTQGDILYYGASGAPTRLSAGTSGDVLTSGGGSANPAWATPTTGDITSVVAGTGLSGGATSGAATLNIANTAVTA
-541 GSYTKTNLTV
+541 GSYTKTNITV
-551 DAKGRITSATSGT
+551 DAQGRITSAASGT

-590 CNTTS
+590 CNTT
-595 GAFTVTLPTS
+595 GAAFTVTLPTS

-631 SHNIQGTSADLTVA
+631 SHNIQGTGANLTVA
-645 TERAGFT
+645 TERAAFT